1 MNRTGFRVTS
11 TTLGPWA
18 NSTIHLTKPPET
30 GTSLLCEGRNPE
42 GTHALTILLKSDLTQ
57 KPELH
62 VPGTLAA
69 GGPATLA
76 CSFRGACKE
85 TKALFISWKGPN
97 VSACTDGSSN
107 SSSPYPSSLVLHFTL
122 KPKDRCPTLRC
133 HLNFC
138 LAHLPGS
145 SMVRLQVACEC
156 WWMRD
161 DSEPGRDADPRER
174 HVSWAGGQEWS
185 GEQSHLPLDSGA
197 VRPEVT
203 SNIAA
208 PWANSTISLL
218 GEPEIVTGLHCEG
231 RNQHGIHT
239 SSIFLIPPDKNS
251 VSNAL
256 VKGLIQGVVYGSI
269 ATALF
274 FFFLVL
280 LAMKML
286 KWWEE
291 SHIPKASEALIP
303 EKPEMLEEP
312 KIPQES
318 AAEPS
323 PASVAAEVPFQQ
335 LSPSGPQMVM
345 TLEGASPAPDP
356 WRRQAHPLAAT
367 TLPGKDSKI

>member
-1 MNRTGFRVTS
+1 MISVVTVYRQVR
-11 TTLGPWA
+11 GPP
-18 NSTIHLTKPPET
+18 SSETT
-30 GTSLLCEGRNPE
+30 GTKNCNYLFTFGCNERQLRFRDQLWSKPLSLLCGKQ
-42 GTHALTILLKSDLTQ
+42 LLLLMAPPGLQLDLTQ

-76 CSFRGACKE
+76 CSFRGAYKE
-85 TKALFISWKGPN
+85 TKALFVSWKGPN

-122 KPKDRCPTLRC
+122 KPKDRSATLRC
-133 HLNFC
+133 HLNFY

-145 SMVRLQVACEC
+145 SMVRLQVAY
-156 WWMRD
+156 
-161 DSEPGRDADPRER
+161 
-174 HVSWAGGQEWS
+174 
-185 GEQSHLPLDSGA
+185 
-197 VRPEVT
+197 
-203 SNIAA
+203 
-208 PWANSTISLL
+208 
-218 GEPEIVTGLHCEG
+218 
-231 RNQHGIHT
+231 
-239 SSIFLIPPDKNS
+239 KNS

-335 LSPSGPQMVM
+335 LSPSVPQMVM
-345 TLEGASPAPDP
+345 TLDGASPAPDP